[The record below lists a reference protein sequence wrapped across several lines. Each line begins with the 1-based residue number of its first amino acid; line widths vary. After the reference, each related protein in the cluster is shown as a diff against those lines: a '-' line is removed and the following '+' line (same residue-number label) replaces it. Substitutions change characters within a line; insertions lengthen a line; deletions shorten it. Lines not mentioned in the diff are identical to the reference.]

1 MSNVIPDNLKN
12 LLEEP
17 IVVGLVTTMPD
28 GHPQATPVWCS
39 YDDEHILV
47 NSTNSRQKDEN
58 MRERPRVT
66 VLAIN
71 PENPYNY
78 LEVRGEVVEITEEG
92 ALEHIHQLSKL
103 YFNRDDFYANTPELR
118 GKETRVIYKIKPLHV
133 TGQ

>member
-17 IVVGLVTTMPD
+17 IVVGLVTIMPD

-39 YDDEHILV
+39 YDD
-47 NSTNSRQKDEN
+47 
-58 MRERPRVT
+58 
-66 VLAIN
+66 
-71 PENPYNY
+71 
-78 LEVRGEVVEITEEG
+78 
-92 ALEHIHQLSKL
+92 EHIHQLSKL